1 MSCRRASL
9 CAVSLL
15 LTIGP
20 WSQVSWGQ
28 EPPPP
33 PKEAALAEAKP
44 APDLKM
50 DRLSWG
56 KDVDGEAPIR
66 HLEVRNDYGDIR
78 ARFTEERRVA
88 AWAVVQRLDPGPHG
102 VGFTVERR
110 GDTIALTVA
119 YPPGRIRDQDP
130 DPPKDSLDRL
140 DLTVF
145 VPEGVS
151 LGAETLRGMVEARG
165 LRSDLA
171 AHTLSGEVF
180 AASSGTIQAT
190 TKAGAITAFV
200 AAAPAQAELRPFL
213 FQSASGPITLTLS
226 PNADLALR
234 VETRGEAVSAFPLK
248 RDRAGAGT
256 RASGRAGR
264 PDRQLLAVSETGRIE
279 IRRAER

>member
-1 MSCRRASL
+1 MSCRRVLL

-15 LTIGP
+15 PTLGISGLGA
-20 WSQVSWGQ
+20 GQ
-28 EPPPP
+28 ETPPP
-33 PKEAALAEAKP
+33 PKETTSAEAKP
-44 APDLKM
+44 APDLKI

-66 HLEVRNDYGDIR
+66 HLEVRNDYGDVR

-88 AWAVVQRLDPGPHG
+88 AWAVVQRLDPGPEG

-119 YPPGRIRDQDP
+119 YPPGRTRDQDP
-130 DPPKDSLDRL
+130 DPPQDSLDRL

-165 LRSDLA
+165 LRSDFT
-171 AHTLSGEVF
+171 AHTLSGDVF

-190 TKAGAITAFV
+190 TNAGAITALV
-200 AAAPAQAELRPFL
+200 AAAPAQAGLRPFL

-226 PNADLALR
+226 PSADLALR
-234 VETRGEAVSAFPLK
+234 VETKGEAVSAFPLA
-248 RDRAGAGT
+248 RDRARAGT